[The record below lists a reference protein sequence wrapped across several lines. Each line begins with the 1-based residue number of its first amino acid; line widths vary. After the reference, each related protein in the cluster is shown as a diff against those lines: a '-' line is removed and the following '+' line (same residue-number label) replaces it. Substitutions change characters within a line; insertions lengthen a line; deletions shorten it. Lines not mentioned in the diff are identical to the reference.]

1 MMNRNN
7 NVNKKYKRQ
16 WDCARGGGG
25 ISTTTITS
33 CSPRQGGRLTS
44 RPAGPKDDLLPLF
57 LRHTSLAAEPPIH
70 TIHEEGAPRA
80 GQVVHGWPRPLSLV
94 LSSSRVMHDGSV
106 VMDSVVLTPPEFWVC
121 LTSVLCE

>member
-7 NVNKKYKRQ
+7 NVNKKYKSQ
-16 WDCARGGGG
+16 WDCAIWGG
-25 ISTTTITS
+25 ISTTTINS

-80 GQVVHGWPRPLSLV
+80 GHRSFTAGRGLF
-94 LSSSRVMHDGSV
+94 LSSSLPLASCVTA
-106 VMDSVVLTPPEFWVC
+106 L
-121 LTSVLCE
+121 L

>member
-1 MMNRNN
+1 MLWR
-7 NVNKKYKRQ
+7 
-16 WDCARGGGG
+16 GG
-25 ISTTTITS
+25 ISTTTINS

-57 LRHTSLAAEPPIH
+57 LRHTSLTAEPPIH
-70 TIHEEGAPRA
+70 TIHEEGAPSSKGRA
-80 GQVVHGWPRPLSLV
+80 QVVHGWPRPLSLV
-94 LSSSRVMHDGSV
+94 LSSSRVMRDGSV